1 MFCPASAGIWFLPTA
16 VLLYTSKK
24 SGKHPSQINHWHFL
38 QTRAHKAC
46 GRGAGSIITAE
57 DLTRLMCSCLFPLM
71 LSAITAWQSCD
82 LSCKKS
88 PDTRRRHCSYTTP
101 LSVKMSGSECT
112 VTIMDQGCE
121 KLQFTFFYTD
131 SEAQKYHLKPII
143 NTCLFFFHHHLV
155 SFRISS
161 AGLCNLLR

>member
-101 LSVKMSGSECT
+101 LSLKMSGWVHCDHYGPGVWEI
-112 VTIMDQGCE
+112 TIYIFLYWLWSAEIPSQ
-121 KLQFTFFYTD
+121 THY
-131 SEAQKYHLKPII
+131 KYMPI
-143 NTCLFFFHHHLV
+143 FFHHHLV